1 MRCLQS
7 GNFKRSS
14 PRRPSINALLPCHTG
29 EVKVPAMRLR
39 TCIYYMVKS
48 GSMYRMYSSKVS
60 GKSKR
65 VLSGWSSDWSYL
77 RNTYGLG

>member
-1 MRCLQS
+1 
-7 GNFKRSS
+7 
-14 PRRPSINALLPCHTG
+14 
-29 EVKVPAMRLR
+29 MRLR
-39 TCIYYMVKS
+39 TRIYYMVKS

-65 VLSGWSSDWSYL
+65 VLSGWSGDWSYL